1 MELDKGRLVAYIQDL
16 NDKGSELQ
24 KIFVLQR
31 AEGGSPPSV
40 VVANEGQVTA
50 DSNGLQWL
58 TLKDGSRY
66 EGHFTGKQFQVSEFR
81 EYSLVIRQQ
90 EMERSNRKAAA
101 KPTLALLGTQD
112 NQLMAELQWRLSL
125 PLSILVLT
133 FLVVPMAR
141 VNPRQGRYAKLL
153 PAILLYLSYFL
164 LLSAARSAIDSGRL
178 PHWPGMFLVPLIY
191 LLLIGVPLNLQGT
204 SWWNGVKGQLFKRK
218 SA

>member
-1 MELDKGRLVAYIQDL
+1 
-16 NDKGSELQ
+16 LQ

-141 VNPRQGRYAKLL
+141 VNPRQGVTPSCCRPSCSISPISCCSVPPGRPSTAGVC
-153 PAILLYLSYFL
+153 PTGPGCSWCPG
-164 LLSAARSAIDSGRL
+164 LSAADRVASQPAG
-178 PHWPGMFLVPLIY
+178 HQLVER
-191 LLLIGVPLNLQGT
+191 GQ
-204 SWWNGVKGQLFKRK
+204 GQLFKRK

>member
-1 MELDKGRLVAYIQDL
+1 
-16 NDKGSELQ
+16 
-24 KIFVLQR
+24 
-31 AEGGSPPSV
+31 
-40 VVANEGQVTA
+40 VTA

-66 EGHFTGKQFQVSEFR
+66 EGQFTGKQFQVSEFS

-101 KPTLALLGTQD
+101 KPTMALLGTQD

-125 PLSILVLT
+125 PFSILVLT
-133 FLVVPMAR
+133 VLVVPLAR

-178 PHWPGMFLVPLIY
+178 PHWPGMFLVPLVY

-204 SWWNGVKGQLFKRK
+204 SWWNGVKGHFFKGK

>member
-1 MELDKGRLVAYIQDL
+1 MELDKGRLVVYIQEL
-16 NDKGSELQ
+16 NDKGSRLQ

-31 AEGGSPPSV
+31 SQEGKPPSV
-40 VVANEGQVTA
+40 VVATEGVVTV
-50 DSNGLQWL
+50 DENGLQWL

-66 EGHFTGKQFQVSEFR
+66 EGHFSSKQFQISEFD
-81 EYSLVIRQQ
+81 EFSLVIRQQ
-90 EMERSNRKAAA
+90 EMERSSRKAAA
-101 KPTLALLGTQD
+101 KPTLDLLGTQD
-112 NQLMAELQWRLSL
+112 NGMMAELQWRLSL

-133 FLVVPMAR
+133 FLVVPLAR

-178 PHWPGMFLVPLIY
+178 PHWPGMFLVPLAY
-191 LLLIGVPLNLQGT
+191 LLLIGLPLNLQGT
-204 SWWNGVKGQLFKRK
+204 SWWNGIKTLYFKRK

>member
-1 MELDKGRLVAYIQDL
+1 MVDP
-16 NDKGSELQ
+16 
-24 KIFVLQR
+24 
-31 AEGGSPPSV
+31 EG
-40 VVANEGQVTA
+40 
-50 DSNGLQWL
+50 WL
-58 TLKDGSRY
+58 ALR
-66 EGHFTGKQFQVSEFR
+66 GHFTGKQFQVSEFR

-141 VNPRQGRYAKLL
+141 SIPVRGRYAKLL

-178 PHWPGMFLVPLIY
+178 PHWPGCSWCPGLSAADRVASQPAGHQLVER
-191 LLLIGVPLNLQGT
+191 GQ
-204 SWWNGVKGQLFKRK
+204 GQLFKRK

>member
-1 MELDKGRLVAYIQDL
+1 
-16 NDKGSELQ
+16 
-24 KIFVLQR
+24 
-31 AEGGSPPSV
+31 V

-112 NQLMAELQWRLSL
+112 NQLMANCSGACRCPSA
-125 PLSILVLT
+125 SGALT
-133 FLVVPMAR
+133 FWWCRWRGSIPVRAL
-141 VNPRQGRYAKLL
+141 RQAAAGH
-153 PAILLYLSYFL
+153 PALSFLFL

-178 PHWPGMFLVPLIY
+178 PHWPGMFWCPGLSASDRVASQPAGHQLVER
-191 LLLIGVPLNLQGT
+191 
-204 SWWNGVKGQLFKRK
+204 GQRTVFKRV
-218 SA
+218 SMMLQLGSLC

>member
-1 MELDKGRLVAYIQDL
+1 M
-16 NDKGSELQ
+16 
-24 KIFVLQR
+24 
-31 AEGGSPPSV
+31 
-40 VVANEGQVTA
+40 
-50 DSNGLQWL
+50 
-58 TLKDGSRY
+58 
-66 EGHFTGKQFQVSEFR
+66 
-81 EYSLVIRQQ
+81 
-90 EMERSNRKAAA
+90 
-101 KPTLALLGTQD
+101 ALLGTQD

-178 PHWPGMFLVPLIY
+178 PHWPGMFLVPLVY
-191 LLLIGVPLNLQGT
+191 LLLIGLPLNLQGT
-204 SWWNGVKGQLFKRK
+204 SWWNGMKGHFFRRK